1 MREFYFSRYLK
12 QNYDSLNKRTC
23 KLHVFSVA
31 EDLHFVLI
39 YKDFIFTKSIFLM
52 NILTKEFFLGLFK
65 YSI

>member
-23 KLHVFSVA
+23 KLNVFSVA

-52 NILTKEFFLGLFK
+52 NILT
-65 YSI
+65 